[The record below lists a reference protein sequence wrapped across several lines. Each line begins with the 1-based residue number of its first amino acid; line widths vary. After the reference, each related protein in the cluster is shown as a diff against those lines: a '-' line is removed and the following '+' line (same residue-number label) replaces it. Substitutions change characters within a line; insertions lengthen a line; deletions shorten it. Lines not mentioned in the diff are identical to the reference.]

1 MRKAPNTNKLKYV
14 GAALLE
20 GESVTLIQAA
30 RLVLEIK
37 EALGDEICTI
47 TRCREVVSLGLN
59 AIKNKHHTVSFG
71 TAAVECLRSKSH
83 RRPRTLTDIRSI
95 IHKLKKSNPE
105 LEHTPL
111 RNLSVEECQSI
122 LMNTFTTSRQRHKAR
137 LILSGIFSFS
147 VKRGW
152 CDENPI
158 LRVDTPFLREQEI
171 PALTLKEV
179 TQLLKACMDEFDGS
193 CVAGAALMI
202 FAGIRP
208 QEVERLLWE
217 NIAIRD
223 GCVILNSKHTKTGG
237 ARHVTILPVL
247 AKWLKFCRDKSKPG
261 PGTPICP
268 KGWTIK
274 WRKIRKKAGWGG
286 RKKSWVPDCLR
297 HTYASYHA
305 KHFKD
310 YNLLQMEMGHRS
322 SSLLRT
328 RYLNMKGISPQT
340 ATHNCTLLLPRLHR
354 NRRKNRRR
362 PDGQREKRFGTEGPF
377 PCRGMEKRPF
387 PTARNRYIRSG
398 RNGTLPEPS
407 GVLTA
412 IFSRRLRPVPQ
423 TCGTC

>member
-1 MRKAPNTNKLKYV
+1 MNMKKAPNTNKLKYV

-59 AIKNKHHTVSFG
+59 AIKNKHQTVSFG

-105 LEHTPL
+105 LEHTSL
-111 RNLSVEECQSI
+111 RNLSVEECQNI

-158 LRVDTPFLREQEI
+158 LRVDTPFLQEQEI
-171 PALTLKEV
+171 PALTLKEI
-179 TQLLKACMDEFDGS
+179 TQLLKA
-193 CVAGAALMI
+193 A
-202 FAGIRP
+202 
-208 QEVERLLWE
+208 
-217 NIAIRD
+217 
-223 GCVILNSKHTKTGG
+223 ILNSKHTKTGG

-247 AKWLKFCRDKSKPG
+247 AKWLKFCRDRTKPG

-340 ATHNCTLLLPRLHR
+340 AT
-354 NRRKNRRR
+354 
-362 PDGQREKRFGTEGPF
+362 RFWALTPAKVIEETKP
-377 PCRGMEKRPF
+377 
-387 PTARNRYIRSG
+387 
-398 RNGTLPEPS
+398 PEEPLVS
-407 GVLTA
+407 
-412 IFSRRLRPVPQ
+412 
-423 TCGTC
+423 

>member
-1 MRKAPNTNKLKYV
+1 MRKAQNINKLKYV
-14 GAALLE
+14 GTVLLQ
-20 GESVTLIQAA
+20 GEAVTLIQAA

-37 EALGDEICTI
+37 EALGDDVCTI
-47 TRCREVVSLGLN
+47 TRCREVVNLGLTV
-59 AIKNKHHTVSFG
+59 IKNKHQTVDFG
-71 TAAVECLRSKSH
+71 TAALECLRAKSH

-95 IHKLKKSNPE
+95 IQKLQKSNPD
-105 LEHTPL
+105 LEQTSL
-111 RNLSVEECQSI
+111 RNISVDDCQNI
-122 LMNTFTTSRQRHKAR
+122 LMSTFTTSRQRHKAR

-171 PALTLKEV
+171 PTLNLKEISL
-179 TQLLKACMDEFDGS
+179 LLKTCMEEFEGT
-193 CVAGAALMI
+193 CTAGAALMI

-247 AKWLKFCRDKSKPG
+247 AKWLKFCRDKAKPG
-261 PGTPICP
+261 PLTPICP
-268 KGWTIK
+268 KGWTVK
-274 WRKIRKKAGWGG
+274 WRYIRKKSGWGNR
-286 RKKSWVPDCLR
+286 RKAWVPDCLR

-305 KHFKD
+305 KYFKD

-328 RYLNMKGISPQT
+328 RYLNMKGISTQT
-340 ATHNCTLLLPRLHR
+340 ANKFWALT
-354 NRRKNRRR
+354 
-362 PDGQREKRFGTEGPF
+362 
-377 PCRGMEKRPF
+377 
-387 PTARNRYIRSG
+387 PTR
-398 RNGTLPEPS
+398 
-407 GVLTA
+407 LTA
-412 IFSRRLRPVPQ
+412 ELMETQEKQV
-423 TCGTC
+423 

>member
-1 MRKAPNTNKLKYV
+1 MNMKKAPNTNKLKYV

-59 AIKNKHHTVSFG
+59 AIKNKHQTVSFG

-105 LEHTPL
+105 LEHTSL
-111 RNLSVEECQSI
+111 RNLSVEECQNI
-122 LMNTFTTSRQRHKAR
+122 LMNTFTTSRQRNKAR

-158 LRVDTPFLREQEI
+158 LRVDTPFLQEQEI
-171 PALTLKEV
+171 PALTLKEI
-179 TQLLKACMDEFDGS
+179 TQLLKAAMEEFDGS
-193 CVAGAALMI
+193 CAAGAALMI

-217 NIAIRD
+217 NIALRD
-223 GCVILNSKHTKTGG
+223 GCIILNSKHTKTGG

-247 AKWLKFCRDKSKPG
+247 AKWLKFCRDRTKPG

-340 ATHNCTLLLPRLHR
+340 AT
-354 NRRKNRRR
+354 
-362 PDGQREKRFGTEGPF
+362 RFWALTPAKVIEETKP
-377 PCRGMEKRPF
+377 
-387 PTARNRYIRSG
+387 
-398 RNGTLPEPS
+398 PEEPLVS
-407 GVLTA
+407 
-412 IFSRRLRPVPQ
+412 
-423 TCGTC
+423 